1 DGELKNFGNT
11 EIAYSPNFIANNII
25 NFYTNDNTLLSLRSN
40 YISEQFFAQI
50 NSPISKLDSFFI
62 NDINFTHEIS
72 IPNFVNEL
80 KIKVLVN
87 NIFDVKYTS
96 YGGYYTYD
104 LPDVESVKTYEGT
117 YYYPQSGINLLVGID
132 IKF

>member
-1 DGELKNFGNT
+1 M
-11 EIAYSPNFIANNII
+11 I
-25 NFYTNDNTLLSLRSN
+25 
-40 YISEQFFAQI
+40 
-50 NSPISKLDSFFI
+50 
-62 NDINFTHEIS
+62 
-72 IPNFVNEL
+72 
-80 KIKVLVN
+80 N

-104 LPDVESVKTYEGT
+104 LPEGQGLKTYEGT